1 MTCVDARRVAA
12 QGVGGREEA
21 VALAGMVLAD
31 ARDRIFLR
39 TVRDVVASSCV
50 YGSGHVGK
58 ALPLSDDFV
67 ALFEGEGADD
77 AVVMTDHFR
86 EHLTAPEHEADWRCL
101 SRALFYL

>member
-1 MTCVDARRVAA
+1 
-12 QGVGGREEA
+12 
-21 VALAGMVLAD
+21 
-31 ARDRIFLR
+31 
-39 TVRDVVASSCV
+39 
-50 YGSGHVGK
+50 VGK